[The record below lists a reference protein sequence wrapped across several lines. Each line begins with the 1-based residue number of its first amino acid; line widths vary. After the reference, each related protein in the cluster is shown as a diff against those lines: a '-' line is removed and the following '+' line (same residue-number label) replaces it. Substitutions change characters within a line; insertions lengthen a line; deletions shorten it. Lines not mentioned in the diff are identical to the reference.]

1 MLKIINIKLQSLS
14 KGFSLIELV
23 IIIVLIGI
31 FTTIALTR
39 TNTGLTTIREQIAID
54 QITNDIDLARSM
66 AFAKNEAITIKF
78 DINQESYSVH
88 SESGIITDFPN
99 SSSDGVISLD
109 NSYLRDL
116 DIKAANFGN
125 SSDLQFQPLGDP
137 VSGGTI
143 ELNTG
148 LQISG
153 VFSDVLVGENNEVV
167 FFKTSGPTALSYR
180 EKELV
185 GHGVKYHKDG

>member
-1 MLKIINIKLQSLS
+1 MLKIVNIKLHSSS

-39 TNTGLTTIREQIAID
+39 TNTGLTIIREQIAID

-88 SESGIITDFPN
+88 GESGIIVEFPN
-99 SSSDGVISLD
+99 SSSDGIISLD
-109 NSYLRDL
+109 NSYLRNL

-143 ELNTG
+143 ELNT
-148 LQISG
+148 
-153 VFSDVLVGENNEVV
+153 
-167 FFKTSGPTALSYR
+167 KTITIESVTGRWS
-180 EKELV
+180 V
-185 GHGVKYHKDG
+185 N

>member
-1 MLKIINIKLQSLS
+1 MLKIVNIKLHSLS

-39 TNTGLTTIREQIAID
+39 TSTGMTTIREQIAID

-88 SESGIITDFPN
+88 SESGIIIDFPN

-109 NSYLRDL
+109 NSYLRNL

-125 SSDLQFQPLGDP
+125 SSDLQFKPLGDP
-137 VSGGTI
+137 LSGGTI
-143 ELNTG
+143 ELNT
-148 LQISG
+148 
-153 VFSDVLVGENNEVV
+153 
-167 FFKTSGPTALSYR
+167 KTITIEAVTGRWS
-180 EKELV
+180 V
-185 GHGVKYHKDG
+185 N

>member
-1 MLKIINIKLQSLS
+1 MLKIVNIKPHSLS
-14 KGFSLIELV
+14 KGFSLIELI

-39 TNTGLTTIREQIAID
+39 TNTGMTTIREQIAID

-78 DINQESYSVH
+78 NINQESYSVH
-88 SESGIITDFPN
+88 DESGIIVDFPN
-99 SSSDGVISLD
+99 SSDGIISLD
-109 NSYLRDL
+109 NSYLRNL

-143 ELNTG
+143 ELNT
-148 LQISG
+148 
-153 VFSDVLVGENNEVV
+153 
-167 FFKTSGPTALSYR
+167 KTITIESVTGRWS
-180 EKELV
+180 V
-185 GHGVKYHKDG
+185 N